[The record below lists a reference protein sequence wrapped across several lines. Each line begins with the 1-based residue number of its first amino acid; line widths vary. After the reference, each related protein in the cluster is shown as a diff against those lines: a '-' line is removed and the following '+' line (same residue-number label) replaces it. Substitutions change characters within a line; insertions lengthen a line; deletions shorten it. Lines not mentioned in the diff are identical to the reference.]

1 MAGIKEKGY
10 TERQTET
17 ILKMGRLGYSS
28 QAIADRLGRSRQAI
42 EKYRRK
48 LLRKESAQNG

>member
-17 ILKMGRLGYSS
+17 ILKMGRLGYSN
-28 QAIADRLGRSRQAI
+28 QAIADRLGRSRQDI

-48 LLRKESAQNG
+48 LREKDGKR